1 MAAQLLDVGKPV
13 LTLTIMAKIPASLSP
28 KNAVF
33 QTAWDTVSPDQ
44 QTLNILQERLIR
56 EEARQTA
63 EDERPGAF
71 SACKKNG
78 VKKNDVR
85 NATGKSQKSDWRKD
99 VNML

>member
-13 LTLTIMAKIPASLSP
+13 LTLTIMAKIPASLPP

-33 QTAWDTVSPDQ
+33 QTAWDTVSSDQ
-44 QTLNILQERLIR
+44 QTRLIR